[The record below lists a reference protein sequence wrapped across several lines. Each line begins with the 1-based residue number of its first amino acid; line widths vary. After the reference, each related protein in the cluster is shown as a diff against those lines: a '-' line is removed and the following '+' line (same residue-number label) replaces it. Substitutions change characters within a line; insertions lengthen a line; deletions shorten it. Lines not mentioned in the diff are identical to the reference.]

1 MATTKDIKSKLAV
14 KKKEGIS
21 THNPY
26 KTIQDLLKRMEPQI
40 RKALPKHLEPE
51 RLARIA
57 LTEIRKNPKLLEC
70 SRESLLGAV
79 MTAAQLGLEP
89 GVLGHA
95 YLIPYWNNKTKSYE
109 VQFQIG
115 YKGLLDVVRRS
126 GEITSIS
133 AHCVYENDEF
143 EFGDPNWKDYLGPYF
158 DENELQ

>member
-115 YKGLLDVVRRS
+115 YKGLLDLVRRS
-126 GEITSIS
+126 G
-133 AHCVYENDEF
+133 
-143 EFGDPNWKDYLGPYF
+143 YLHIRS
-158 DENELQ
+158 LRV